1 MKIDDFCYIRCVNC
15 EDVKIIPIPYENN
28 YNLLSNMCDEYN
40 ELNECCN
47 DSHVLFSDVE
57 YGIENKH
64 IKITDLPLALRKEF
78 SPEVTHGHNCGKHSL
93 VITKHN
99 GDKVIISV
107 DNGNV
112 MVTDDYATTIVYVM
126 DDLND

>member
-1 MKIDDFCYIRCVNC
+1 MKIEDFTYIRCTNC
-15 EDVKIIPIPYENN
+15 KNVIILPMPQENN
-28 YNLLSNMCDEYN
+28 FGLLSNICHDYN

-47 DSHVLFSDVE
+47 DTYSLHGSVK
-57 YGIENKH
+57 YGIEEGH
-64 IKITDLPLALRKEF
+64 IKLFDLPLKLRKEF
-78 SPEVTHGHNCGKHSL
+78 PPEVTHGHNCGKHSL

-126 DDLND
+126 DD

>member
-1 MKIDDFCYIRCVNC
+1 MEIDDFSYIRCTNC
-15 EDVKIIPIPYENN
+15 KNVKIVPIPYEHNHT
-28 YNLLSNMCDEYN
+28 LLSNMCDEYTKM
-40 ELNECCN
+40 NECCD
-47 DSHVLFSDVE
+47 DSNILFSTVK
-57 YGIENKH
+57 YGIENRH

-78 SPEVTHGHNCGKHSL
+78 LPEVTHEFACGKHLL

-126 DDLND
+126 DD

>member
-1 MKIDDFCYIRCVNC
+1 MEIEKFSYIRCVNC
-15 EDVKIIPIPYENN
+15 KDVKIVPIPYESNHT
-28 YNLLSNMCDEYN
+28 LLSNMCDEYK
-40 ELNECCN
+40 ETNECCDN
-47 DSHVLFSDVE
+47 PNVLFSTVK
-57 YGIENKH
+57 YGIENGH
-64 IKITDLPLALRKEF
+64 IKVSDLPLALRKEF
-78 SPEVTHGHNCGKHSL
+78 PPEVTHGHNCGKHSL

-126 DDLND
+126 DD